1 MMFVR
6 SMIDPLYRLSR
17 RRRRHHHRRP
27 YEAFISHTGHT
38 FCIVRWIAT
47 TALPQLES
55 NV

>member
-17 RRRRHHHRRP
+17 RRRRRRRP